1 MTLKNL
7 ANVCS
12 HLQNAS
18 KARLGLTSAPWNTS
32 NLNLLLSLQRTGF
45 LSFVTR
51 GGAVPPDPSTLSTY
65 EPEPLNTSTV
75 ARQRLWVGLKYSNN
89 EPVMK
94 SLQVI
99 SRPTRPVTAKL
110 EHLERLARGWDSG
123 PTRLIQKGLN
133 LGECMYVSTPRA
145 SWRSARRLRER
156 WVAFSFAESRHNWLV
171 ENNGI
176 YKNQ

>member
-1 MTLKNL
+1 MTLQNL
-7 ANVCS
+7 AHLCS

-18 KARLGLTSAPWNTS
+18 KARLGLTSTPWNSS

-51 GGAVPPDPSTLSTY
+51 GGAIPPDPSTLSTY

-94 SLQVI
+94 SLKVI

-110 EHLERLARGWDSG
+110 EHLERLARGWDAG
-123 PTRLIQKGLN
+123 PTRLIQQGLN
-133 LGECMYVSTPRA
+133 LGECMYVSTPRGVMEV
-145 SWRSARRLRER
+145 RE
-156 WVAFSFAESRHNWLV
+156 AV
-171 ENNGI
+171 ERKMGGVLLCRVSP
-176 YKNQ
+176 

>member
-1 MTLKNL
+1 M
-7 ANVCS
+7 
-12 HLQNAS
+12 
-18 KARLGLTSAPWNTS
+18 
-32 NLNLLLSLQRTGF
+32 
-45 LSFVTR
+45 
-51 GGAVPPDPSTLSTY
+51 PPDPSTLSTY

-133 LGECMYVSTPRA
+133 LGECMYVSTPRGVMEI
-145 SWRSARRLRER
+145 RE
-156 WVAFSFAESRHNWLV
+156 AV
-171 ENNGI
+171 ERKMGGLLLCRVSP
-176 YKNQ
+176 